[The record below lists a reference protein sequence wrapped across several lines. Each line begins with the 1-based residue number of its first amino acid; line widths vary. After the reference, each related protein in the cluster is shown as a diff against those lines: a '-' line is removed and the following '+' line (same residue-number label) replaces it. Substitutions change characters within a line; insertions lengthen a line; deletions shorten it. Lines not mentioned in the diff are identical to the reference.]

1 MVNPDVS
8 LHPFPSVIT
17 SMISYI
23 PSGMVALLKKG
34 IGEVL
39 VLLGIS
45 AGGSWIIIRNG
56 LIAGFILFQKYE

>member
-1 MVNPDVS
+1 M
-8 LHPFPSVIT
+8 T
-17 SMISYI
+17 SIISYM

-45 AGGSWIIIRNG
+45 AGGSWIIIRKG
-56 LIAGFILFQKYE
+56 FVAGSTPFQKYE